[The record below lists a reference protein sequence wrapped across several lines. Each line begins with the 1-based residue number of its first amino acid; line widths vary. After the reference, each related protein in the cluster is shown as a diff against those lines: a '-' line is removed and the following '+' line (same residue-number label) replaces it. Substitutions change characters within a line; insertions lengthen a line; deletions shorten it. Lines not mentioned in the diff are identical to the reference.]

1 MNTLYEY
8 GGIANVLIKTNIDT
22 EIGGKVYKA
31 GEPYT
36 MLKDVYV
43 VLGYEQAT
51 SPIAAK
57 KPVSSSQ
64 SARPY
69 RLTITNITLTK
80 KVANLI
86 LTKCDDDVYTRTVSE
101 KVFAIGKELY
111 LANEP
116 VENTPI
122 FIYDSSGAAVSVE
135 DSAANIIT
143 AEVEDGQEYLV
154 YYTISSTGT
163 KYKFEIP
170 HYPYFTFEISGQ
182 GNKDKLTNQVYFKF
196 PAVSIITT
204 PNLDLVYDGILSTP
218 LVADIIYQ
226 FQEEPTIVM
235 G

>member
-8 GGIANVLIKTNIDT
+8 GGIANVLIKTNVET

-51 SPIAAK
+51 TPIAAK

-69 RLTITNITLTK
+69 RITITNITLTK

-86 LTKCDDDVYTRTVSE
+86 LTKCVDDTFTRTIIE
-101 KVFAIGKELY
+101 KAYPIDGELY
-111 LANEP
+111 LANEIAA
-116 VENTPI
+116 NTPV
-122 FIYDSSGAAVSVE
+122 FVYDSSGAAVSVK
-135 DSAANIIT
+135 DSTANTIV
-143 AEVEDGQEYLV
+143 ADFENDQEYTV
-154 YYTISSTGT
+154 YYSIAATGT

-170 HYPYFTFEISGQ
+170 HYPYFTFEIEGK
-182 GNKDKLTNQVYFKF
+182 GNKDKLTNSVYFKF
-196 PAVSIITT
+196 PAVSLVTV

-218 LVADIIYQ
+218 LVCDLIYQ
-226 FQEEPTIVM
+226 YQEEPTIVM